1 MTLPL
6 RHGSLPARYRANE
19 EKDHG
24 LRKAF
29 LKAPATQKPHEAS
42 ALKKSLLRLTDK
54 QQAEYSLPHE
64 NPYMR
69 ASLAGVKT
77 KHLAAGAI
85 GRSGPASFT

>member
-1 MTLPL
+1 MTRPLP
-6 RHGSLPARYRANE
+6 HGSLPAWYRANE

-29 LKAPATQKPHEAS
+29 LKATATQKAHEAS
-42 ALKKSLLRLTDK
+42 TIKKPLLRLTGK

-77 KHLAAGAI
+77 A
-85 GRSGPASFT
+85 T

>member
-1 MTLPL
+1 MTRTL

-29 LKAPATQKPHEAS
+29 LKAPATQKAHEAS
-42 ALKKSLLRLTDK
+42 TIKKPLLRLTGK

-69 ASLAGVKT
+69 ASLAGDRT
-77 KHLAAGAI
+77 A
-85 GRSGPASFT
+85 T